1 MNSRMVPR
9 NRYLEKLIAF
19 RDTDVIKV
27 VTGMRRCG
35 KSTLLDM
42 MRKHLEDN
50 GVPSEC
56 LLTFKM
62 ESFELEGVRDWREL
76 YRHVDGLMPAGK
88 RCYLFFD
95 ELQEVAGWEKTIN
108 ALRVDRDC
116 DIYVTGSNAFL
127 LSSEIATLISGR
139 YVEIRMHPL
148 AFSEYVDFLGPTD
161 VTNRL
166 AVFGREDIVAL
177 DDLLDRYL
185 TFGGLPFLAASKL
198 PEQEMRDYIWSTY
211 QTIVGRDILARE
223 ARRGRRSVTSRS
235 VLDRVTSYLADNI
248 SNPTSINKI
257 VGTLAENG
265 AKSSH
270 GVVDTCVSA
279 LEETYIFSH
288 ARRFDIKGRDILKT
302 GGKFYIEDLG
312 LRAFL
317 DGYRGSD
324 SGRVLENA
332 IYNRLVYDGYQS
344 SRVIFEMLKSTLL
357 RSATARIV
365 SLFRSRSRLT
375 RRRRASVNCVHL
387 SSGRSRRSPAVTRR
401 SSLFAGEAIRPTLT
415 ASKSFPQSIS

>member
-317 DGYRGSD
+317 DGYRGSTVGVFSKMPFTIALSMTD
-324 SGRVLENA
+324 TR
-332 IYNRLVYDGYQS
+332 S